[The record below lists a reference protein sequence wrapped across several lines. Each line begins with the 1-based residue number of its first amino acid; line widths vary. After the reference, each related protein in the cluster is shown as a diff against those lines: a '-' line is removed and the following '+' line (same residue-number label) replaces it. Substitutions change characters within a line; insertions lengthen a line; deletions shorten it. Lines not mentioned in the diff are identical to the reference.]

1 MKKRN
6 DPMEHAAH
14 VYAALLRLYPAAYRR
29 AFGVQILQTFKDQ
42 YRDVSE
48 HGGSVGL
55 PFWLSVVGDEVR
67 NIAKEQIVAV
77 RARRIVPMVML
88 VIGAVLFTG
97 SAIFLI
103 RGFSLK
109 FLAIVMIVLL
119 SVVSLVVRRSPQSG
133 TSSPGQGERVWIKH
147 GLRCGVLFGLLWV
160 VFNLANNLAAYDSP
174 LYNTSR
180 TIAAILFIISMPV
193 AFGLTGFISGRKSRA
208 MRGGAFA
215 GLLASVISSAIA
227 VVSLAIIMLL
237 FWGTIRY
244 NAFQD
249 PGMIGDW
256 RRSGDQTFDQFL
268 WDDNLGGA
276 FFMTLFSL
284 IFGGLLGTLGGALGA
299 SPPRKGDG
307 AGAVIVQSGEAI
319 G

>member
-1 MKKRN
+1 MSKQG
-6 DPMEHAAH
+6 DPIDKAAC
-14 VYAALLRLYPAAYRR
+14 VYASLLRLYPAAYRR
-29 AFGVQILQTFKDQ
+29 AFGAQMLRTFKDQ

-55 PFWLSVVGDEVR
+55 PFWVSVVADDVR
-67 NIAKEQIVAV
+67 NIAKEQAVAV
-77 RARRIVPMVML
+77 RARRIIPMVML
-88 VIGAVLFTG
+88 VIGAALFTG
-97 SAIFLI
+97 SAIVLI
-103 RGFSLK
+103 RGFSLT

-119 SVVSLVVRRSPQSG
+119 SVVSLVVKRSPQTG
-133 TSSPGQGERVWIKH
+133 TPSLEPVERVWIKQ
-147 GLRCGVLFGLLWV
+147 GLRYGVLFGILWI
-160 VFNLANNLAAYDSP
+160 VFNLASNLAAYDSR

-180 TIAAILFIISMPV
+180 MIAALLFIIGMPV
-193 AFGLTGFISGRKSRA
+193 AFGLVGFISGRKSRA
-208 MRGGAFA
+208 TKGGTFA

-227 VVSLAIIMLL
+227 VVSLVIIMLL
-237 FWGTIRY
+237 FWDTVRA
-244 NAFQD
+244 NAFQN

-256 RRSGDQTFDQFL
+256 HRSGNQTFDQFL
-268 WDDNLGGA
+268 WGDNLGGA